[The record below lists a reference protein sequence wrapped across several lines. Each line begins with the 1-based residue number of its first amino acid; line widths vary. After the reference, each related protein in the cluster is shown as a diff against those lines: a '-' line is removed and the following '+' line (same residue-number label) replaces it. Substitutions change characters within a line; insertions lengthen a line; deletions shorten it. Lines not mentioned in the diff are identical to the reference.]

1 MTFVK
6 RAVLLWGLHPVIA
19 LVFSTGCFSAAPG
32 SDDGVPGSKEIG
44 AARCLSP
51 EDAIRLED
59 QAFQLVNLERAEAGL
74 PPVVIDPALQKI
86 AAGYACRMIEEGF
99 FGHRDPASEYG
110 PGERAMIGKYSFFA
124 VGENLAAGQE
134 TAADVMRVWMESPS
148 HKAIILDDRWS
159 ELGMA
164 VRLGGLYS
172 IYWVQVFGDP
182 TDY

>member
-99 FGHRDPASEYG
+99 FGHRDPASGYG

>member
-6 RAVLLWGLHPVIA
+6 RTALLWGLHPVIA

-32 SDDGVPGSKEIG
+32 SDEGVPGFRDAS
-44 AARCLSP
+44 AARCLTP
-51 EDAIRLED
+51 EDASRLED
-59 QAFQLVNLERAEAGL
+59 QVFQLVNLERAEAGL

-86 AAGYACRMIEEGF
+86 AADYACRMIDDGF
-99 FGHRDPASEYG
+99 FGHRNPASGYG

-134 TAADVMRVWMESPS
+134 TTADVMRVWMESPS
-148 HKAIILDDRWS
+148 HKAIILDERWS
-159 ELGMA
+159 ELGIA
-164 VRLGGLYS
+164 VRLGGRYS